1 MAISLGRSGNP
12 TDTRAP
18 ANTFL
23 NSLVDRLSNIGQAV
37 LAFGQ
42 ADDRFRQ
49 VIQALPAAIYTTDA
63 LGFIT
68 FYNDAAVAM
77 WGRQPTLGDDRWC
90 GSWKLYWPDGT
101 PLPHDECPMAIALR
115 TRRAIRGVEA
125 VAERPDG
132 TRIPFAPHPTPIFD
146 DAGEL
151 VGAVNMLVD
160 LTDRKRSDEYH
171 ERLASIVQS
180 SDDAIISKDLNG
192 IITSWNRGAERLFGY
207 SADEVVRRS
216 VTILIPPDRISE
228 EPSILER
235 LRRGERIDHYE
246 TVRRRKDGSL
256 VDISLTVSPVH
267 GADGRIIGAS
277 KIARDI
283 TDRKRAQEE
292 QKLLLAEI
300 MHRVKNTLATVQA
313 IATQTLRRA
322 PQDEREAFRG
332 RLHALSSA
340 HDLLTSERWDRAALR
355 DVVTTALAPFHHQRL
370 SRDGPDTW
378 VNARQALQVTLALH
392 ELATNASKYG
402 ALSTSDGRIRVR
414 WKLMP
419 RGTAKVYWQER
430 GGPPARSPD
439 HKGFGSILIEQTFDN
454 ARFRFGEKGLACSF
468 EIPS

>member
-1 MAISLGRSGNP
+1 LGRSGNP
-12 TDTRAP
+12 TDTPAP
-18 ANTFL
+18 ATTFL
-23 NSLVDRLSNIGQAV
+23 NSLVDRLSSIGQAV

-42 ADDRFRQ
+42 ADERFQQ
-49 VIQALPAAIYTTDA
+49 VIKWLPAAIYTTDA
-63 LGFIT
+63 AGRIT

-77 WGRQPTLGDDRWC
+77 WGRQPTLGDDLWC
-90 GSWKLYWPDGT
+90 GSWKLYWPDGM
-101 PLPHDECPMAIALR
+101 PLPHDECPMAIALK
-115 TRRAIRGVEA
+115 TRRAVRGVEA

-132 TRIPFAPHPTPIFD
+132 TRIPFAAYPTPIF

-160 LTDRKRSDEYH
+160 LTDRKRFDEYRQ
-171 ERLASIVQS
+171 RLASVVHS

-192 IITSWNRGAERLFGY
+192 IITSWNSGAERLFGY

-216 VTILIPPDRISE
+216 VTILIPPDRANE

-256 VDISLTVSPVH
+256 VDISLTVSPIH

-283 TDRKRAQEE
+283 TERKRAQEE

-322 PQDEREAFRG
+322 PTDEREAFRA

-340 HDLLTSERWDRAALR
+340 HDLLTTERWDRAALR
-355 DVVTTALAPFHHQRL
+355 DVVTAALAPFDRQRL
-370 SRDGPDTW
+370 SLDGPDTW

-402 ALSTSDGRIRVR
+402 ALSTTVGRIQVA
-414 WKLMP
+414 WKLKQS
-419 RGTAKVYWQER
+419 GIAKLYWQER
-430 GGPPARSPD
+430 GGPPARLPE
-439 HKGFGSILIEQTFDN
+439 HKGFGSTLIEQTFDN

>member
-1 MAISLGRSGNP
+1 LGRSGNP

-63 LGFIT
+63 AGCIT
-68 FYNDAAVAM
+68 FYNDAAVAL
-77 WGRQPTLGDDRWC
+77 WGRQPTLGDDQWC

-101 PLPHDECPMAIALR
+101 PLPHDECPMAIALK
-115 TRRAIRGVEA
+115 TRRAVRGMEA

-132 TRIPFAPHPTPIFD
+132 TRIPFAPYPTPIFD

-160 LTDRKRSDEYH
+160 LTDRKRSDEYRQ
-171 ERLASIVQS
+171 RLASIVHS

-207 SADEVVRRS
+207 SADEVVGRS
-216 VTILIPPDRISE
+216 VTILIPPDRASE

-283 TDRKRAQEE
+283 TDRKRVQEE

-322 PQDEREAFRG
+322 PPDEREAFRA

-355 DVVTTALAPFHHQRL
+355 DVAAAALAPFHQERL
-370 SRDGPDTW
+370 SLDGPDTW

-402 ALSTSDGRIRVR
+402 ALSTSAGRIRVS
-414 WKLMP
+414 WKLMQT
-419 RGTAKVYWQER
+419 GTAKVYWQER
-430 GGPPARSPD
+430 GGPPARSPE
-439 HKGFGSILIEQTFDN
+439 HKGFGSTLIEQTFDN